1 MAKEYEIAKTSGRC
15 SKCEKQLDP
24 GVEFMATVREQDEQ
38 FSRVDFCM
46 DCWATDE
53 SLAAAPGT
61 FGVWRTRVPQPQ
73 EKKKLF
79 VDNELL
85 INFFE
90 RLSGAEEQ
98 VKINFRFVLA
108 LILMRKKLLVY
119 DGAKK
124 SGDGT
129 EIWNMHFRGSE
140 AKVEVIDPKMNE
152 DQITEVSSHL
162 GEILEGEL

>member
-1 MAKEYEIAKTSGRC
+1 MAKEYEIAKTTGRC
-15 SKCEKQLDP
+15 SKCDKQLDP
-24 GVEFMATVREQDEQ
+24 GAEFVATVCEQDEQ
-38 FSRVDFCM
+38 FARVDYCL
-46 DCWATDE
+46 DCWAADE

-61 FGVWRTRVPQPQ
+61 FGVWHTRVPQPQ

-79 VDNELL
+79 VDNDLL

-90 RLSGAEEQ
+90 RLEGAEEQ

-124 SGDGT
+124 NDDGS
-129 EIWNMHFRGSE
+129 EIWQMHFRGGE
-140 AKVEVIDPKMNE
+140 AKVEVIDPKMDEN
-152 DQITEVSSHL
+152 QIAEVSSHL

>member
-1 MAKEYEIAKTSGRC
+1 MAKDYEIAKTSGQC

-24 GVEFMATVREQDEQ
+24 GDEFMATVCEREEE
-38 FSRVDFCM
+38 FARVDFCL
-46 DCWATDE
+46 DCWPAEEDGQADQTV
-53 SLAAAPGT
+53 

-90 RLSGAEEQ
+90 RLDGTEEQ

-124 SGDGT
+124 ADDGT
-129 EIWNMHFRGSE
+129 ELWQMHFKGGESK
-140 AKVEVIDPKMNE
+140 AEVVDPKMDE
-152 DQITEVSSHL
+152 DQIAEVSSHL